1 MQESQPSVLVVED
14 EDAIRN
20 LIVTILRLSGLE
32 ALHCTDVGEAGDLM
46 AIHGG
51 SIRLL
56 ITDVHLGLD
65 AGGVEM
71 ARGLAKLHPHLL
83 VLYVSGLVEG
93 GDVDREVLAGRAHFI
108 AKPFTPKELVGKV
121 ADILEGRLRP
131 APGDPVLDP

>member
-14 EDAIRN
+14 EDAVRN

-32 ALHCTDVGEAGDLM
+32 VLHCADGDEAQGLM
-46 AIHGG
+46 ALHGG

-56 ITDVHLGLD
+56 VTDVHLGLD

-71 ARGLAKLHPHLL
+71 ARSLVEAHPHLL
-83 VLYVSGLVEG
+83 VLYVSGLVDG
-93 GDVDREVLAGRAHFI
+93 SDVDREVLAGRAHFI
-108 AKPFTPKELVGKV
+108 AKPFTPKQLVAKV
-121 ADILEGRLRP
+121 ADILQGRLRP